1 MSGPQLDNLQQQALA
16 LAGVAQAARLV
27 DQVSKTGSYP
37 IEFLEP
43 SIHSL
48 FVFDPETLD
57 IKFLSVGHF
66 LRQHDPDFLSGDRI
80 SVFDNR
86 NLKPSDGPEPLSSRI
101 LEIDAGDGSVRIA
114 LQGEGESSF
123 FTSVLGV
130 HEYLANGNIL
140 VTSSGEGRVIEFAP
154 DGTIVW
160 RYDNRLPSGRNA
172 RIYMAM
178 LLPEYMDEAFFNQA
192 QSSCGH

>member
-1 MSGPQLDNLQQQALA
+1 MES
-16 LAGVAQAARLV
+16 
-27 DQVSKTGSYP
+27 
-37 IEFLEP
+37 
-43 SIHSL
+43 SL
-48 FVFDPETLD
+48 FEPGDLMVSLRNINTLLVFDPETLK
-57 IKFLSVGHF
+57 IKFLSVGRL
-66 LRQHDPDFLSGDRI
+66 LRQHDPDFLPGDRI

-86 NLKPSDGPEPLSSRI
+86 NLKPSNGPEPVSSRI
-101 LEIDAGDGSVRIA
+101 LEIDASDGSIKIA
-114 LQGEGESSF
+114 IQGDGESSF
-123 FTSVLGV
+123 FTHVLGI

-160 RYDNRLPSGRNA
+160 RYDNRLPDGRNA

-178 LLPEYMDEAFFNQA
+178 LLPEYMDETFFNQA